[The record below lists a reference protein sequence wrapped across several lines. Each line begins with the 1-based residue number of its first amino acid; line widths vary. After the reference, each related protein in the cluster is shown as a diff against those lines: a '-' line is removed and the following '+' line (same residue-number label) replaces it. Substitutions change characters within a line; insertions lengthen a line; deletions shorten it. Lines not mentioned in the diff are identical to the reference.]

1 MVTPSTDPL
10 DPKFITL
17 MANHAGNAIWVGEI
31 CNHDTGNKKIQYMIH
46 LWDDGVISFATR
58 PTSDSTWSPSTKPE
72 RRD

>member
-1 MVTPSTDPL
+1 MATANTDPL
-10 DPKFITL
+10 EPKFITI

-31 CNHDTGNKKIQYMIH
+31 CNVDTNYKNIQYMIH